1 MLARL
6 KRRIFSHY
14 ILMRRLLTIS
24 FFAAILLG
32 IIFLALPFLQ
42 FSKGVILSRQSDL
55 KNDNGRTNILILG
68 IGGPEHDG
76 PNLTDTMI
84 VVSATSSGT
93 VSLISIP
100 RDIYLD
106 SLGGKVNTAYA
117 VGLGR
122 GPDVGLILA
131 KAVAFEITG
140 LPIHYAVRIDFSVF
154 EKIVDLLGG
163 IDVVVE
169 HPLDDSQY
177 PIDGR
182 ENDLCGGD
190 PQFACRYATVHFE
203 AGPQHLDGATAL
215 KFVRSR
221 KAEGSEGTDFA
232 RARRQQLVIAAV
244 KEKIF
249 GSGLLLDPTKVPA
262 IYDQLKAHIN
272 TDFDPAQTGKLIAL
286 GLKFR
291 KSTFKN
297 IVLDLTLLENP
308 PIDDRGW
315 ILLPKEGNW
324 AKVHDFI
331 KGGLEKN

>member
-1 MLARL
+1 MLDRL
-6 KRRIFSHY
+6 KRRIFRHY
-14 ILMRRLLTIS
+14 ALIRSALTVS
-24 FFAAILLG
+24 FLAAVILG
-32 IIFLALPFLQ
+32 IIFLSLPILRLGREALFKP
-42 FSKGVILSRQSDL
+42 V

-84 VVSATSSGT
+84 VISATSSGT

-117 VGLGR
+117 IGLAK
-122 GPDVGLILA
+122 GPEVGLILA

-140 LPIHYAVRIDFSVF
+140 LPVHYAVRVDFSVL

-163 IDVVVE
+163 IDVNVE
-169 HPLDDSQY
+169 HSFEDKEY

-190 PQFACRYATVHFE
+190 PKYACRYETIHFE
-203 AGPQHLDGATAL
+203 SGPQHLDGKMAL

-221 KAEGSEGTDFA
+221 KASGDEGTDFA

-249 GSGLLLDPTKVPA
+249 GSGLFLDPAKALA
-262 IYDQLKAHIN
+262 IYRQLAARVD
-272 TDFDPAQTGKLIAL
+272 TDFDPAQTGKILAL
-286 GLKFR
+286 GRQFH
-291 KSTFKN
+291 SSSFKN
-297 IVLDLTLLENP
+297 IVLDLALLENP

-315 ILLPKEGNW
+315 ILIPKTGDWGQIHQFVKNQ
-324 AKVHDFI
+324 
-331 KGGLEKN
+331 LEKN